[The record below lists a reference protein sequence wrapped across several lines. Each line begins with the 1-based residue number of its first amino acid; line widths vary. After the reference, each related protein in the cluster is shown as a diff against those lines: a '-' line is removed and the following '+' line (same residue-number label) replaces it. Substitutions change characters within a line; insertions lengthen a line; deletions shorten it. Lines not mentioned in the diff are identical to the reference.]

1 MTNVASGQCENSG
14 QWAELLERQLALV
27 KSGED
32 MSRQW
37 TFDMDDRSE
46 LVVLEAP
53 QFQRLKRALEFLQA
67 ELYPQWEEADRRAI
81 DNQNRHRQVTR
92 MAIGFGVT
100 AVAAAIVSL
109 VVSHL
114 LPGVMLAIFGVELI
128 AVIAALIAVIAGV
141 WLKTHHEWLTK
152 RQIAERLRSLRF
164 QSVTWPELW
173 CDEPRWQARTK
184 SAMAGLVGLT
194 DEQAE
199 HWAKEADQ
207 TAPAEVLKPSCDV
220 PAEELA
226 ALSSWY
232 RVKRLEFQ
240 KHYFDFQANRTYG
253 RSWGH
258 RWKLSLKLFVAS
270 VIIVLCH
277 GFVAIFL
284 VQGHHDHAHVP
295 HPPAPAAQNPGAT
308 QPGTDAAQ
316 NDVADGT
323 SGSAA
328 KGHDVQQLSSDKQS
342 GHDEATA
349 QDPHGS
355 GHGTNDPAHH
365 GAPAHAPD
373 FWHGVEIVLIGL
385 AALLPVV
392 GFGIRAWTSAFES
405 PRSHNLFRAK
415 SLALN
420 EPIRRLQ
427 TVAASA
433 LNYDDVMWTIAE
445 NEHFFVGEHHEWCR
459 LQVEAEWYF

>member
-1 MTNVASGQCENSG
+1 MTNVTSSKCENSG
-14 QWAELLERQLALV
+14 QWTELLERQLALV

-32 MSRQW
+32 KSRRW
-37 TFDMDDRSE
+37 TFDMDDRAE

-67 ELYPQWEEADRRAI
+67 ELYPHWEEADRRAI

-114 LPGVMLAIFGVELI
+114 LPGVMLAIFGVEFI
-128 AVIAALIAVIAGV
+128 AVVAALLAVIAGV

-164 QSVTWPELW
+164 QTVTWSELW

-184 SAMAGLVGLT
+184 SAIAGLVGLT

-207 TAPAEVLKPSCDV
+207 TAPAEVAKPSCDV

-284 VQGHHDHAHVP
+284 VQGHHNHLHVQ
-295 HPPAPAAQNPGAT
+295 HPPAHGYENPVAAQH
-308 QPGTDAAQ
+308 GTDPREKA
-316 NDVADGT
+316 VTHGT
-323 SGSAA
+323 SGSEQT
-328 KGHDVQQLSSDKQS
+328 VQNDQHLSSDTKS
-342 GHDEATA
+342 GHDEASEEP
-349 QDPHGS
+349 QGS
-355 GHGTNDPAHH
+355 GHGKDDPAHH
-365 GAPAHAPD
+365 GEPAQATD

-427 TVAASA
+427 TVALAA